1 MVFRTRRA
9 RRLAGVLAAVMAV
22 TGLAAAPAG
31 ATPRPGDGKPVTVMT
46 RNIYLGGDIGRPLRA
61 VQRALET
68 GQDPVAAFIAG
79 NTALRQVVDMTSFP
93 ARSKQL
99 ARELATRRPD
109 LVGLQEVA
117 WWRQGPLGVPHP
129 TMTDYDFLQI
139 LLNDVA
145 ALGEP
150 YEMVFSQTESDVEGP
165 AIIGGV
171 LRNARLT
178 VRDVVLRRVE
188 SGVKVLDK
196 GGAQYDTRITYAFP
210 GATVSFI
217 RGYAWADVRA
227 GAKRFRFIDTHLE
240 SQFSRT
246 AYDQAQEL
254 LSGPADTDAPVILV
268 CDCNS
273 DPLNQTIKPGD
284 TRRHAEPYELLTGG
298 GGFSDAWLEFAPAEA
313 GWTSGLSE
321 FVNDTPEAAAERF
334 DHRIDMVFARGA
346 ADGGDVSVDRGWV
359 VGRDP
364 AERTPSGLWPSD
376 HAGVVMRLRP

>member
-1 MVFRTRRA
+1 M
-9 RRLAGVLAAVMAV
+9 AGLLVAV
-22 TGLAAAPAG
+22 TAVTAGAAAPAG
-31 ATPRPGDGKPVTVMT
+31 AAPRPGDGTPVTVMT
-46 RNIYLGGDIGRPLRA
+46 RNVYLGGDIGRPLRA

-79 NTALRQVVDMTSFP
+79 NTALRQVVDATDFP

-99 ARELATRRPD
+99 ARELATRRPE

-117 WWRQGPLGVPHP
+117 WWRQGPIGVAHP
-129 TMTDYDFLQI
+129 TATDYDFLQT
-139 LLNDVA
+139 LLADVA

-150 YEMVFSQTESDVEGP
+150 YEVVVSQTESDVEGP
-165 AIIGGV
+165 AFIGGV

-178 VRDVVLRRVE
+178 IRDVVLRRLE
-188 SGVKVLDK
+188 SGVKVLDT
-196 GGAQYDTRITYAFP
+196 GGAQYDTRITYTFP

-217 RGYAWADVRA
+217 RGHAWADMRA
-227 GAKRFRFIDTHLE
+227 GAKRFRFINTHLE
-240 SQFSRT
+240 SQFSST
-246 AYDQAQEL
+246 AYDQAREL
-254 LSGPADTDAPVILV
+254 LDGPAATAAPVILV

-284 TRRHAEPYELLTGG
+284 TRRHAEPYELITGE
-298 GGFSDAWLEFAPAEA
+298 GGFTDTWLEFAPAEA

-321 FVNDTPEAAAERF
+321 LVNDTAAQAAQRF
-334 DHRIDMVFARGA
+334 DHRIDMVFARGPA
-346 ADGGDVSVDRGWV
+346 GGGNVSVDRGWV

-364 AERTPSGLWPSD
+364 AERTPTGLWPSD